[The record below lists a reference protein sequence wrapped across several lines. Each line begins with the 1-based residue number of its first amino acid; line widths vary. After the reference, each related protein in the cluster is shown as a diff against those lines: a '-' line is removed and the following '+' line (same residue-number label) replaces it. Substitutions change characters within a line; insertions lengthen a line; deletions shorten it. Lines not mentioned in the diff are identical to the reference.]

1 MFKLAF
7 ESEGMHRIKRV
18 YQLDIPS
25 ITMNPSAFNAEGF
38 CVVGKDI
45 FKEERR
51 CVFNDK
57 EDIV

>member
-1 MFKLAF
+1 
-7 ESEGMHRIKRV
+7 
-18 YQLDIPS
+18 
-25 ITMNPSAFNAEGF
+25 MNPSAFNAEGF

-51 CVFNDK
+51 SVFNDK